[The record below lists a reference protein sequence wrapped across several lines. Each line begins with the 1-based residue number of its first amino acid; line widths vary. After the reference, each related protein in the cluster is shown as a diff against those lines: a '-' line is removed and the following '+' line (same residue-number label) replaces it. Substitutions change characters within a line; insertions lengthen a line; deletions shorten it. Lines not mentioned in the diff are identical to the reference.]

1 MFSIVSEIIQY
12 IIHSSFCFSLDLKCK
27 FMSQVSVTWHFQ
39 LMEPTQG
46 LKCTH
51 RHLCT
56 HVYCTREP
64 TQTHNIKIM
73 TFPVSKPLLPLLLS
87 GDAWFMESVFVSVW
101 DTQDSTVRM
110 KTCLS
115 SVSFCY
121 VCLLYGLQHPSS
133 STSIFFSVYIQCL
146 QSIHFKPLSSLFFF
160 SLSQRQFL
168 PLNMSFSL
176 YSFLY
181 YHHVSCYQ
189 KSVYVCVCCV
199 RVCSCVYAHD

>member
-1 MFSIVSEIIQY
+1 
-12 IIHSSFCFSLDLKCK
+12 
-27 FMSQVSVTWHFQ
+27 
-39 LMEPTQG
+39 
-46 LKCTH
+46 
-51 RHLCT
+51 
-56 HVYCTREP
+56 
-64 TQTHNIKIM
+64 M

-87 GDAWFMESVFVSVW
+87 GDVWFMESVFVSMW

-121 VCLLYGLQHPSS
+121 VCLLCGLQHPSS
-133 STSIFFSVYIQCL
+133 SSSSSSSIFFSVYIQCL
-146 QSIHFKPLSSLFFF
+146 QSIHFKPLSSLHRLLFSHHIFVLSSFYFEANFFF

-168 PLNMSFSL
+168 PLNMIFSL

-189 KSVYVCVCCV
+189 KSVCVCVLCEGLLLCV
-199 RVCSCVYAHD
+199 CAWLNMGDAKEGRRSQSVG